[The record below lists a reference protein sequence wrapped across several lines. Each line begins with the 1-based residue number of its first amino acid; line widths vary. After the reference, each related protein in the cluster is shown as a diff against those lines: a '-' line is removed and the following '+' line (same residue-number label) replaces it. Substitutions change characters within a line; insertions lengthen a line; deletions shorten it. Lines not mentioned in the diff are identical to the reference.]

1 LREHAV
7 KKVIDKHKEKL
18 QTCYCEREEYF
29 LFSSLLRN
37 RLMSFTV
44 LTAEIS
50 HETNSFSRHKTG
62 KKAFMARY
70 ALIGSAAITERGDA
84 NTELAGFLD
93 TGREHGWQIEHIL
106 SAAAGPSGKIRRE
119 AFDWLCEPIL
129 ATIKKNHFDGLLLG
143 LHGAMGL
150 DFCEDGEGELLRRI
164 RSVVGAEMPIAITL
178 DPHANV
184 GKQMCELADI
194 IVSFKTY
201 PHIDMRDIGRHAGE
215 ILHRT
220 MAGAISPRTI
230 RVSRPML
237 EEVNGGRT
245 DIGPMIERI
254 ASARTYEQQADV
266 FAVSINAGF
275 ASADVAEVGP
285 TVLVTGQG
293 DFAAHRAFAETI
305 ADDIWKRRFEVLND
319 YLGVTDAAAIAAT
332 YKPDKG
338 PLIIADYAD
347 NPGAG
352 GYGDATALLFAMLEA
367 GVTNACFGPMVDSE
381 AVIELHSAVVGE
393 QIQITI
399 GGKTDP
405 LFGGGPL
412 TLEGELVSISDGH
425 FIGDGPMIHGLHG
438 RFGPSAVLRV
448 GGVEI
453 LVVTIARQILD
464 LQQFKAFGIDP
475 QNKHVVALK
484 SMQHFRA
491 AFEPIAGQVIVCD
504 SGALCTPNYGRLP
517 YKNVPRPI
525 FPLDQL

>member
-1 LREHAV
+1 
-7 KKVIDKHKEKL
+7 
-18 QTCYCEREEYF
+18 
-29 LFSSLLRN
+29 
-37 RLMSFTV
+37 MSFNV

-50 HETNSFSRHKTG
+50 HETNSFSLHKTG
-62 KKAFMARY
+62 KQAFMARY
-70 ALIGSAAITERGDA
+70 ALMGPAAINERGDK

-93 TGREHGWQIEHIL
+93 TGRAHGWQVQHVI
-106 SAAAGPSGKIRRE
+106 SAAAGPSGKIRRK
-119 AFDWLCEPIL
+119 AFDWLCEPI
-129 ATIKKNHFDGLLLG
+129 ISKVRQNHFDGLLLG

-150 DFCEDGEGELLRRI
+150 DFCEDGEGELLQRLRD
-164 RSVVGAEMPIAITL
+164 VVGKEMPIAITL

-184 GKQMCELADI
+184 SKQMCALADI

-201 PHIDMRDIGRHAGE
+201 PHIDMRDTGRHAGE

-220 MAGAISPRTI
+220 MTGEIQPSTI

-254 ASARTYEQQADV
+254 ASARTYEEQADV

-275 ASADVAEVGP
+275 ASADVVEVGP

-293 DFAAHRAFAETI
+293 NFTAHSAFAETI
-305 ADDIWKRRFEVLND
+305 ADDIWNRRFEVLND
-319 YLGVTDAAAIAAT
+319 YLSVTEAASIAAT
-332 YKPDKG
+332 YRPEKG

-352 GYGDATALLFAMLEA
+352 GYGDSTELLSALLKA
-367 GVTNACFGPMVDSE
+367 GVTNACFGPMVDSGVVQ
-381 AVIELHSAVVGE
+381 ALHSSVVGE
-393 QIQITI
+393 RIQVAL

-405 LFGGGPL
+405 LYGGAPL

-425 FIGDGPMIHGLHG
+425 FTGDGPMIHGLHG
-438 RFGPSAVLRV
+438 SFGPSAVLRV
-448 GGVEI
+448 GGIEI
-453 LVVTIARQILD
+453 LAVTLPRQILD

-475 QNKHVVALK
+475 LGKRVVALK

-504 SGALCTPNYGRLP
+504 SGALCTPRYDRLP
-517 YKNVPRPI
+517 YRNVPRPI
-525 FPLDQL
+525 FPLDQAEDSFVYPIRLRA

>member
-1 LREHAV
+1 
-7 KKVIDKHKEKL
+7 
-18 QTCYCEREEYF
+18 
-29 LFSSLLRN
+29 
-37 RLMSFTV
+37 MSFNV

-50 HETNSFSRHKTG
+50 HETNSFSLHKTG
-62 KKAFMARY
+62 KQAFMARY
-70 ALIGSAAITERGDA
+70 ALMDVAAIAERGSE

-93 TGREHGWQIEHIL
+93 TGRAYGWHVEHVL
-106 SAAAGPSGKIRRE
+106 SAAAGPSGKIRRK
-119 AFDWLCEPIL
+119 AFDWLCEPIIT
-129 ATIKKNHFDGLLLG
+129 AIRKNSFDGLLLG

-184 GKQMCELADI
+184 SNLMCALADI

-201 PHIDMRDIGRHAGE
+201 PHIDMRETGRHAAK

-220 MAGAISPRTI
+220 MAGEIKPRTI

-254 ASARTYEQQADV
+254 ARARRYEKQADV

-275 ASADVAEVGP
+275 ASADITEVGP

-293 DFAAHRAFAETI
+293 DFTDHRAFAETI
-305 ADDIWKRRFEVLND
+305 ADDIWNKRFDVLND
-319 YLGVTDAAAIAAT
+319 YLSVTEAAAIAAT
-332 YKPDKG
+332 YKPDQG

-352 GYGDATALLFAMLEA
+352 GYGDSTALLCAMLEA
-367 GVTNACFGPMVDSE
+367 GVTNACFGPMVDGE
-381 AVIELHSAVVGE
+381 AVKELHSSVAGE
-393 QIQITI
+393 RVQIVL

-405 LFGGGPL
+405 LYGGGPL
-412 TLEGELVSISDGH
+412 TLEGELVSVSDGH

-438 RFGPSAVLRV
+438 SFGPSAVLRV

-453 LVVTIARQILD
+453 LLVSIARQILD
-464 LQQFKAFGIDP
+464 LQQFRAFGIDP
-475 QNKHVVALK
+475 ESKHVVALK

-491 AFEPIAGQVIVCD
+491 AFEPIAGHVIVCD
-504 SGALCTPNYGRLP
+504 SGALCTPRYDRLP
-517 YKNVPRPI
+517 YRNVPRPI
-525 FPLDQL
+525 FPLDELHPAIHQVAIKEGFQ

>member
-1 LREHAV
+1 
-7 KKVIDKHKEKL
+7 
-18 QTCYCEREEYF
+18 
-29 LFSSLLRN
+29 
-37 RLMSFTV
+37 MSFNV

-50 HETNSFSRHKTG
+50 HETNSFSLHKTG
-62 KKAFMARY
+62 KHAFMARY
-70 ALIGSAAITERGDA
+70 ALMGVAAIAERGSE

-93 TGREHGWQIEHIL
+93 TGRAYGWHVEHVL
-106 SAAAGPSGKIRRE
+106 SAAAGPSGKIRRK
-119 AFDWLCEPIL
+119 AFDWLCEPIIT
-129 ATIKKNHFDGLLLG
+129 AIRKNSFDGLLLG

-184 GKQMCELADI
+184 SNLMCALADI

-201 PHIDMRDIGRHAGE
+201 PHIDMRDTGRHAAE
-215 ILHRT
+215 ILHRA
-220 MAGAISPRTI
+220 MAGEIKPRTI

-254 ASARTYEQQADV
+254 AMARRYEKQADV

-275 ASADVAEVGP
+275 AGADITEVGP

-293 DFAAHRAFAETI
+293 DLTAHRAFAETI
-305 ADDIWKRRFEVLND
+305 ADDIWNKRFDVLND
-319 YLGVTDAAAIAAT
+319 YLSVTEAAAIAAT
-332 YKPDKG
+332 YKPDQG

-352 GYGDATALLFAMLEA
+352 GYGDSTALLCAMLEA
-367 GVTNACFGPMVDSE
+367 GVTNACFGPMVDGE
-381 AVIELHSAVVGE
+381 AVEELHSSVAGKRV
-393 QIQITI
+393 QIVL

-405 LFGGGPL
+405 LYGGGPL
-412 TLEGELVSISDGH
+412 TLEAELVSVSDGH

-438 RFGPSAVLRV
+438 SFGPSAVLSV
-448 GGVEI
+448 GGVKI
-453 LVVTIARQILD
+453 LVVTSARQILD
-464 LQQFKAFGIDP
+464 LQQFRAFGIYP
-475 QNKHVVALK
+475 ESKHVVALK

-491 AFEPIAGQVIVCD
+491 AFEPIAGHVIVCD
-504 SGALCTPNYGRLP
+504 SGALCTPRYDRLP
-517 YKNVPRPI
+517 YRNVPRPI
-525 FPLDQL
+525 FPLDQAEGLFAHP